1 MEISVLSNSL
11 KQQPCLLPSRVSAA
25 TGHDSK
31 HWNSLIKQHT
41 RLKNDTA
48 ILTTYTQMESIGL
61 LPDHTTLPL
70 VLKACARLG
79 ALEKGKMLHYHIRNT
94 DFIDDVR
101 VGTALV
107 DFYCK
112 CGFPDDARL
121 VFNEMNEM
129 DVVAWNAMISGC
141 VRCCEYEEAM
151 LLCSRMQE
159 EGLRCNSVTIVA
171 LLLAC
176 GELLGLRAGKEIHGY
191 CLRNGLSDFNNHV
204 ATALIG
210 CYLKFDV
217 TIAARVF
224 ALMPSKNTVSWN
236 AMITAY
242 FEVGEYLKAIQLF
255 VQMLIA
261 GYECDNVTML
271 TVLQA
276 CTEHGS
282 LDLGRQIHQLILK
295 LGITKDLY
303 IINALINM
311 YGNNGM
317 LRSSCDLFES
327 ISTKDVA
334 LWNSMISA
342 YLKDDSVVEALA
354 LFTKMQLAGF
364 TGDVRTIIIGLRLC
378 LQLPTGLRDGKSL
391 QASVIKTGMNRN
403 IHIGN
408 ALLSMY
414 AEFSCIDDALK
425 VFQDLIDA
433 ADVVSWNTLIN
444 ALARNDSKSQ
454 AWEFFK
460 KMQESE
466 VSPNTHTIISILA
479 SCKDETSLIL
489 GRSIHGYAIKHS
501 VAVDP
506 LLNTALTEMYMNCND
521 EETATKLFE
530 MFQDKDIISW
540 NSMIGCY
547 VKTDQA
553 QKALFLFYSMMSKV
567 DPNSVTIIHV
577 LSCCTKSANLP
588 LGQILHAYTLR
599 RQFSFGF
606 DLSLANALITMYARC
621 GDMHCAENIF
631 DTLPRKNVVSWN
643 AMIAGYGMHGLG
655 PNALHA
661 FSKMLEDGCKP
672 NSITFVSALS
682 ACSHSGL
689 VEKGLQL
696 YDSMVQEFYITP
708 EVIHYACVVDLLCR
722 GGSLTEAKKFID
734 SMPIAP
740 DASVWRA
747 LLSGCR
753 VYSDTKLAKT
763 ISNKLL
769 ELEPTNAGNYVL
781 LSNIYAAAGLW
792 SEVNKLRT
800 LLQEKGLTK
809 PPGKSWIAV
818 RSKLHY
824 FTAGDKSH
832 PQADRIYSKL
842 HFLLASVKKIGY
854 VPDLRWVLHD
864 ENDEKKVMRLSTHSE
879 KLAITFGL
887 INIRNGTPIQINKN
901 LRVCGDCHEFGKHV
915 SKLVQREIVLRD
927 GSRFHHFT
935 NGICSCKDYW

>member
-1 MEISVLSNSL
+1 MEMSVLSSSL
-11 KQQPCLLPSRVSAA
+11 NQQPCLLPSRVSAA
-25 TGHDSK
+25 VGHDSK
-31 HWNSLIKQHT
+31 HWNLIIKQHA

-48 ILTTYTQMESIGL
+48 ILTTCAQMESIGL

-70 VLKACARLG
+70 VLKACSRLG
-79 ALEKGKMLHYHIRNT
+79 ALEKGKMLHNYIVNT
-94 DFIDDVR
+94 HLIDDVR

-112 CGFPDDARL
+112 CGFLEDARL
-121 VFNEMNEM
+121 VFDEMNEI
-129 DVVAWNAMISGC
+129 DVVAWNAIISGC
-141 VRCCEYEEAM
+141 VRCCEYEEAI
-151 LLCSRMQE
+151 LLCSKMQK
-159 EGLRCNSVTIVA
+159 EGLRCNSVTVVA

-176 GELLGLRAGKEIHGY
+176 GELLDLRAGKEIHGY
-191 CLRNGLSDFNNHV
+191 CLRNSLSDFNHHA

-210 CYLKFDV
+210 FYLKFDV
-217 TIAARVF
+217 KIAAHVF

-242 FEVGEYLKAIQLF
+242 FETDHYLEAIQIF
-255 VQMLIA
+255 VRMLIA
-261 GYECDNVTML
+261 GYVCDNVTL
-271 TVLQA
+271 LILLQA
-276 CTEHGS
+276 CTEYGS
-282 LDLGRQIHQLILK
+282 LELGHQIHQLTIK
-295 LGITKDLY
+295 LGISKDMY

-311 YGNNGM
+311 YGDNGM
-317 LRSSCDLFES
+317 LRTSCDLFES

-342 YLKDDSVVEALA
+342 YLKDGSIVEALA
-354 LFTKMQLAGF
+354 WFTKMKLAGF

-378 LQLPTGLRDGKSL
+378 VQLPTGLRDGRGL
-391 QASVIKTGMNRN
+391 QASVIKSGMERN
-403 IHIGN
+403 IHVGN
-408 ALLSMY
+408 ALLGMY
-414 AEFSCIDDALK
+414 AEFNCIDDALK
-425 VFQDLIDA
+425 VFQVLIDA

-444 ALARNDSKSQ
+444 ALARNGLKGQ
-454 AWEFFK
+454 AWKIFG
-460 KMQESE
+460 KMKESE
-466 VSPNTHTIISILA
+466 VSPNAHTMISILA
-479 SCKDETSLIL
+479 SCKDEMSLIL
-489 GRSIHGYAIKHS
+489 GRCIHGYAIKRS

-521 EETATKLFE
+521 EATATKLFE
-530 MFQDKDIISW
+530 RFQDKDVISW
-540 NSMIGCY
+540 NSMIGGY
-547 VKTDQA
+547 VKTDQP
-553 QKALFLFYSMMSKV
+553 QKALFLFDSMMSKV

-588 LGQILHAYTLR
+588 LGQILYAYTLR

-606 DLSLANALITMYARC
+606 DLSLANALITMYSRC
-621 GDMHCAENIF
+621 GDMHCAERIF
-631 DTLPRKNVVSWN
+631 DTLPRKNIVSWN
-643 AMIAGYGMHGLG
+643 AMIAGYGMHGRG
-655 PNALHA
+655 VDALLV

-672 NSITFVSALS
+672 NSITFISALS

-689 VEKGLQL
+689 VEKGLLL

-708 EVIHYACVVDLLCR
+708 EVVHYACVVDLLCR

-734 SMPIAP
+734 SMPIPP

-800 LLQEKGLTK
+800 MLEEKGLTK

-818 RSKLHY
+818 KSKLQF

-832 PQADRIYSKL
+832 PQSDRIYSKL
-842 HFLLASVKKIGY
+842 NFLLASVKEIGY
-854 VPDLRWVLHD
+854 APNLRWVLHD
-864 ENDEKKVMRLSTHSE
+864 EDDEKKVMRLSSHSE

-915 SKLVQREIVLRD
+915 SKLVQRDIVLRD

-935 NGICSCKDYW
+935 NGVCSCKDYW